1 MKTTVLFQRAFILLL
16 VTALIATG
24 LWFTFRR
31 TLIADVR
38 EALIA
43 PDTTDP
49 VTYGATLFQTRGCI
63 GCHTLD
69 RAGSSGD
76 EGPDLSAITQRATVE
91 EIHESIVNPNAVIAS
106 NCPEGACS
114 ANVMPSYGDILNAQQ
129 VDALVAYLSVTQP

>member
-31 TLIADVR
+31 TLIAAVR

-69 RAGSSGD
+69 RARASGD
-76 EGPDLSAITQRATVE
+76 EGPDLSTITQRATVE

-114 ANVMPSYGDILNAQQ
+114 ANVMPSYSDILNAQQ